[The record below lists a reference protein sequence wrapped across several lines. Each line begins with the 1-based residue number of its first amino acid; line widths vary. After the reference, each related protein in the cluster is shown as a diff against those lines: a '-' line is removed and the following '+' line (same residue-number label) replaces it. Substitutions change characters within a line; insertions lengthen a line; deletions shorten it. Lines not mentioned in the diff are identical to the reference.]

1 MAPNMANTHAMP
13 STTTSTLHTG
23 SIDVTMAVMM
33 RRADWSRL
41 KMRTTRKALSKRNVE
56 ITRMSKNGSRDI
68 VVMHTMTKSNTLKAL
83 VQNFQNQLHTMFITS
98 SIRKMTGATLKKSV
112 SHAPSELRAQG

>member
-1 MAPNMANTHAMP
+1 
-13 STTTSTLHTG
+13 
-23 SIDVTMAVMM
+23 M

-98 SIRKMTGATLKKSV
+98 SIRKMTVKATSMIAKSFFCSSVTGICNSTIEQKKLPIIIT
-112 SHAPSELRAQG
+112 AMNAWK